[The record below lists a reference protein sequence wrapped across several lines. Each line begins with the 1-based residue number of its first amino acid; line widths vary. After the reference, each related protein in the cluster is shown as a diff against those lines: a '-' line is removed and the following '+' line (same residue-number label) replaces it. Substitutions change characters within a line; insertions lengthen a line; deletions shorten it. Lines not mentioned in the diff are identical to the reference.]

1 MPVAILGEFLKS
13 FLAIF
18 IAVDVIAI
26 LPIFLSFVEGLS
38 HDERRRVVVR
48 STLAATLTGLV
59 FILVGRPLFNLM
71 GITTADFQ
79 IGGGL
84 VLLALAIFDIVVG
97 KERRRAP
104 AGDLGIVPLGIP
116 LITGPAT
123 LTTVVALADLYGYP
137 VVLTAFLLNMG
148 IVFLTLWG
156 GERLGRLLGPGG
168 ARAISKIMMIILAA
182 IGIAMIRHGLLSAIE
197 ASLGK

>member
-1 MPVAILGEFLKS
+1 MNFFLDFLKA

-18 IAVDVIAI
+18 VAVDVIAI
-26 LPIFLSFVEGLS
+26 LPIFLSFVEGLG
-38 HDERRRVVVR
+38 HEDRWRVVVR
-48 STLAATLTGLV
+48 STLAATSTGLI
-59 FILVGRPLFNLM
+59 FILIGRPLFNLM

-137 VVLTAFLLNMG
+137 ITLGAFLLNMG
-148 IVFLTLWG
+148 VVFGVLWG

-182 IGIAMIRHGLLSAIE
+182 IGVAMIRNGLLTIYKSF
-197 ASLGK
+197 